1 MLKKANKLIFLSI
14 RHFKLKIGINYK
26 GVPIKLKYRHAR
38 WLKIDFK
45 DIKTFLK
52 VEKT

>member
-14 RHFKLKIGINYK
+14 RHFKLKIGTYK
-26 GVPIKLKYRHAR
+26 GIPIKLKYGPAR